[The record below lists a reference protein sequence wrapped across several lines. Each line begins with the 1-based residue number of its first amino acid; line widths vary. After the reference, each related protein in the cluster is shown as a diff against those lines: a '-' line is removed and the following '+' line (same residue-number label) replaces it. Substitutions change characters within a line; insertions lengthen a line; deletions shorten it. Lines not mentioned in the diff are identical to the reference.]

1 MSGREHSIPA
11 VRVSSG
17 TTTQRGNFSDVSMGH
32 IMYNT
37 TDRQLQ
43 VYHHENGQSPGW
55 ENVILTPHLNGT
67 SAAISSLQTQQNT
80 TDTSINSL
88 QLQQNQNTTDIAV
101 NNTAIGNCVKTTN
114 VNQSINGVKTFG
126 VLPRC
131 NATPTTTTELTT
143 KSYVDTQIASGV
155 AGTKIRLE
163 LYTNNGTT
171 QTINGGDYFKYLTY
185 NQASLIRGSSS
196 DITYQFN
203 SNLYKSSIRNNTNG
217 RKRFF
222 FRCFT
227 GHATGGTY
235 FDFIAYSNQYSSA
248 SYLNYTVGH
257 NTIRGTGPSSMNGVR
272 KLIAGTTGTHDSM
285 NIGQQLMDLN
295 NGNSSLDRRA
305 ITGIIEVEPYHY
317 IHIQVR
323 KNGSQSVVGLSSNF
337 RADCYGL
344 LYFFEL

>member
-11 VRVSSG
+11 VRVSSVTNIQG
-17 TTTQRGNFSDVSMGH
+17 GNFTDVSMGY
-32 IMYNT
+32 IRYNT
-37 TDRQLQ
+37 SDRQLQ
-43 VYHHENGQSPGW
+43 VYHHESGQLPGW
-55 ENVILTPHLNGT
+55 QNVILAPHL
-67 SAAISSLQTQQNT
+67 S
-80 TDTSINSL
+80 
-88 QLQQNQNTTDIAV
+88 
-101 NNTAIGNCVKTTN
+101 GNDKLR
-114 VNQSINGVKTFG
+114 I
-126 VLPRC
+126 
-131 NATPTTTTELTT
+131 
-143 KSYVDTQIASGV
+143 
-155 AGTKIRLE
+155 E
-163 LYTNNGTT
+163 LYRNNGTT
-171 QTINGGDYFKYLTY
+171 QTITGGGNFKYLTY
-185 NQASLIRGSSS
+185 NSKSLIRGNPN
-196 DITYQFN
+196 DINYQLDQG
-203 SNLYKSSIRNNTNG
+203 LYKSSIQNNTNG

-257 NTIRGTGPSSMNGVR
+257 NTIRGTGPANTNGVR

-305 ITGIIEVEPYHY
+305 ITGVIEVEPYHY